1 MKSFHLKMLRNV
13 VKRTYL
19 MTYQRFVSWEKENS
33 KSSDNP
39 TDFKCFERIAICD
52 FEKMKRNRSSPPLT
66 L

>member
-1 MKSFHLKMLRNV
+1 
-13 VKRTYL
+13 

-52 FEKMKRNRSSPPLT
+52 FEKMKRNRSSSNFMISVFLT
-66 L
+66 GFDEILKKYK